1 MASRYKK
8 IKFSLVKWVV
18 KSGMLHLF
26 KVISRRRHII
36 LNFHRVRPHG
46 LPSDPF
52 DSCPSISVELFK
64 EILFYLKK
72 HYEIV
77 SVRNFC
83 KRIDQLQPLAAIT
96 FDDGWQDNY
105 EIAFPILQEL
115 KIPATIF
122 MTTGKI
128 GSSEPFW
135 QQKLGKLFSFVVY
148 EGEKEDQ
155 EKLRRILR
163 VDEAEALNSDLY
175 KKIVGQWKSR
185 KHSEI
190 NAKLNI
196 DGWSKKILSFER
208 ALFLSSDDL
217 REMASR
223 NIDFGSHTVNH
234 VILTNECDA
243 TVESELVESKKALE
257 EIVGKPVDMLAY
269 PDGDFSSKIIRRA
282 ETYGYKLGCTTE
294 NVPIGKRCDPMKWPR
309 IDFEWDH
316 LENKDGS
323 LNEYLFKW
331 GIR

>member
-1 MASRYKK
+1 M
-8 IKFSLVKWVV
+8 
-18 KSGMLHLF
+18 
-26 KVISRRRHII
+26 
-36 LNFHRVRPHG
+36 
-46 LPSDPF
+46 
-52 DSCPSISVELFK
+52 
-64 EILFYLKK
+64 KK

-77 SVRNFC
+77 SVRSFC

-96 FDDGWQDNY
+96 FDDGWKDNY
-105 EIAFPILQEL
+105 EVAFPVLQEL

-122 MTTGKI
+122 ITTGKM

-135 QQKLGKLFSFVVY
+135 QQKLGKLFSSVVN
-148 EGEKEDQ
+148 EGGKEDL
-155 EKLRRILR
+155 EKFRRILG

-175 KKIVGQWKSR
+175 KKIVGKWKSR

-208 ALFLSSDDL
+208 ALFLSSDDI

-223 NIDFGSHTVNH
+223 NIEFGSHTVNH
-234 VILTNECDA
+234 VILTTESDA
-243 TVESELVESKKALE
+243 VVESELIDSKKVLE
-257 EIVGKPVDMLAY
+257 EILGKSIDMLAY
-269 PDGDFSSKIIRRA
+269 PDGAFSNEIIKKA
-282 ETYGYKLGCTTE
+282 AASGYKLGCTTE
-294 NVPIGKRCDPMKWPR
+294 NVPIGKRWDPMKSPR